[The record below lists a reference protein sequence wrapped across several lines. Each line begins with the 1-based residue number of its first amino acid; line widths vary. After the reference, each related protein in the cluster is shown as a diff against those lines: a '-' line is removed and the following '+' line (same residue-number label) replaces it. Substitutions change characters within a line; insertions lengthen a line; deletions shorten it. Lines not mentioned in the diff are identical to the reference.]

1 MAPYLNGVDH
11 GAAARVLEGVLF
23 EKENYDPDEPVA
35 TQPHK
40 AGDEEPVKDGDELKP
55 STTGPSELGDENKEN
70 ITPIEPEDEDE
81 GNNEQASLQEK
92 VQVKSEEKPTK
103 KKKKSG
109 KSKTKGA
116 KKRGTGFEGKRFEYG
131 FFLGSTTDQVP
142 QTTTAIRL

>member
-23 EKENYDPDEPVA
+23 EKENYNPDEPVA

-40 AGDEEPVKDGDELKP
+40 AGDEEPVKDGDEVKP
-55 STTGPSELGDENKEN
+55 SATGPSELGDENKEN
-70 ITPIEPEDEDE
+70 ITPTEPDDE
-81 GNNEQASLQEK
+81 GKNEQASLQGK
-92 VQVKSEEKPTK
+92 VQVRSEEKPK

-109 KSKTKGA
+109 KSKGA
-116 KKRGTGFEGKRFEYG
+116 KKRGTGFEGRTLEYG
-131 FFLGSTTDQVP
+131 FFLGWTTDKVP